1 MKLKLKGYEQLFDLR
16 IENVSFRGFIIIRF
30 DQQLYTLLL
39 SATGIFEMLFVHDTT
54 SEEIKH
60 L

>member
-1 MKLKLKGYEQLFDLR
+1 MKSKELFDLR

-39 SATGIFEMLFVHDTT
+39 SATGIFEMLKFVHVTT
-54 SEEIKH
+54 SEEFKH
-60 L
+60 LKCVL